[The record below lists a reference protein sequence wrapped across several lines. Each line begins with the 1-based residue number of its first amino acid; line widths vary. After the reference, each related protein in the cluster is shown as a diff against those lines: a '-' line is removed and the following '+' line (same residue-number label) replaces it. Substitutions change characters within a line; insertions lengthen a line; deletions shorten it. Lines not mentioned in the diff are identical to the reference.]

1 MPDAALLGAFLAGA
15 TVVSVI
21 WGLSLWYFYERS
33 QLLRHWIFFVMGF
46 TRRRSEEVRAVLLSA
61 VYYVIG
67 LLASLLFV
75 GAFGL
80 SPVAMFS
87 FSATHLPLAILGIV
101 GEISLSNLLVDFGC
115 KVTGQGKPEKFAELK
130 EIPWMKGL
138 RDLPPK
144 AVVVGAALG
153 AMVEELFFRGVLV
166 LILTQKLLVAPWLAV
181 MIAGALFVLEQL
193 VQLRTAFQAMVIGS
207 SCVAISLV
215 GGLLVVATGSV
226 VPAVLCH
233 VSFVVFF
240 IFSGQSK
247 AASNVRN

>member
-1 MPDAALLGAFLAGA
+1 
-15 TVVSVI
+15 
-21 WGLSLWYFYERS
+21 
-33 QLLRHWIFFVMGF
+33 
-46 TRRRSEEVRAVLLSA
+46 
-61 VYYVIG
+61 
-67 LLASLLFV
+67 
-75 GAFGL
+75 
-80 SPVAMFS
+80 
-87 FSATHLPLAILGIV
+87 
-101 GEISLSNLLVDFGC
+101 
-115 KVTGQGKPEKFAELK
+115 
-130 EIPWMKGL
+130 MKGL